1 MYCKCLNPT
10 HRVANKLVSL
20 SPWVGARFWK
30 WCGVDAISLL
40 AGVPFAYVVSSVV
53 PCFAPV
59 KLAHC
64 VLIH

>member
-1 MYCKCLNPT
+1 M
-10 HRVANKLVSL
+10 
-20 SPWVGARFWK
+20 RFWK

-40 AGVPFAYVVSSVV
+40 AGVPFASVVSSVV